1 MPIALEPGKRW
12 PIVLDSDKGMNP
24 EPTFYA
30 RALSMREQQR
40 VADVIDGAKDKS
52 KSNREVFNE
61 HIECLKTV
69 IIGWSNML
77 DANTGEMIQFSSWPP
92 PRIGWK
98 RQAVPSFTHKS
109 QHNLHEFLLLPQAQ
123 Q

>member
-40 VADVIDGAKDKS
+40 VGEVIDAAKEKGRSTVD
-52 KSNREVFNE
+52 VFTE
-61 HIECLKTV
+61 HLKTLETV
-69 IIGWSNML
+69 IIGWAHMR
-77 DANTGEMIQFSSWPP
+77 DANSGEMVQF
-92 PRIGWK
+92 
-98 RQAVPSFTHKS
+98 
-109 QHNLHEFLLLPQAQ
+109 NLDRLPDIVDFHECRELLSKVIVNGHVSHEEKKD
-123 Q
+123 